1 MWLLRRVPRSAGH
14 AAPPAAGIHATTP
27 YYGLKAFTYLAGE
40 GRWQDLGFKFV
51 FCLFVIVGAGIN
63 LGALTDLSDAL
74 VFVVAIPNLVGLYLM
89 APIVRRELARYRPPA

>member
-1 MWLLRRVPRSAGH
+1 MYGTVRTVVWADGRDN
-14 AAPPAAGIHATTP
+14 PPSDPI
-27 YYGLKAFTYLAGE
+27 E
-40 GRWQDLGFKFV
+40 GRWQDFGFKFV

>member
-1 MWLLRRVPRSAGH
+1 MVWADGRGN
-14 AAPPAAGIHATTP
+14 PPSDPI
-27 YYGLKAFTYLAGE
+27 E

-89 APIVRRELARYRPPA
+89 APIVRRELARYRPPEPLAGTECLGGLHADEKTV